1 MKKIEKKTKKKPL
14 TKLSLYKKF
23 HKNPYPVKAGV
34 LAGTSQKITYI
45 ALCCVMYVHFDAGT
59 FRQFMVVFLC

>member
-34 LAGTSQKITYI
+34 LAGTSQKITYT
-45 ALCCVMYVHFDAGT
+45 AL
-59 FRQFMVVFLC
+59 